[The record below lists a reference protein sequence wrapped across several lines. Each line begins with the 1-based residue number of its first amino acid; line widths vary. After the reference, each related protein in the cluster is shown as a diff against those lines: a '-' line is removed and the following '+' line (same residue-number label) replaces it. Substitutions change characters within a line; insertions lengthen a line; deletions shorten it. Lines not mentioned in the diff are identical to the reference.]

1 MRILTR
7 GDMDGL
13 ASAVFL
19 TMVENIREV
28 RFAHPKDVQ
37 DGKVPCTEEDIVV
50 NLPFVPGCG
59 MWFDHHV
66 TEGGEKLK
74 RVGEFRGRF
83 AVAPSTARVIYDFY
97 KDKHAAFDKYKELL
111 EKTDQLDSGQLSQED
126 ITVPKGWILLGLT
139 LDPRTGLGPE
149 FRKYFRWLVEYVKEV
164 PIEKTLQHREVA
176 KRCERVLKEQAEF
189 KGFLKKHATADG
201 SVIITDLRGVK
212 GVPVGN
218 RFLVYTMF
226 PECNVEM
233 RIFAGLGDTTVVAV
247 GRSIFNRTCK
257 VNVGELCTE
266 YGGGGHPGAAT
277 CQLSPDIAEKAIEDI
292 KTTLQKN
299 EG

>member
-1 MRILTR
+1 
-7 GDMDGL
+7 
-13 ASAVFL
+13 
-19 TMVENIREV
+19 
-28 RFAHPKDVQ
+28 
-37 DGKVPCTEEDIVV
+37 
-50 NLPFVPGCG
+50 

-66 TEGGEKLK
+66 TEEEKS
-74 RVGEFRGRF
+74 RNAGQFRGKF

-97 KDKHAAFDKYKELL
+97 KQKKAEFDKFQELL
-111 EKTDQLDSGQLSQED
+111 AATDKLDSGQLTQEE

-164 PIEKTLQHREVA
+164 AIDKILAHREVA

-189 KGFLKKHATADG
+189 KQFLSKHTAKDG
-201 SVIITDLRGVK
+201 NVILTDLRGVK

-218 RFLVYTMF
+218 RFLVYTLF

-247 GRSIFNRTCK
+247 GKSIFNRTCQ
-257 VNVGELCTE
+257 VNVGELCARL
-266 YGGGGHPGAAT
+266 GGGGHANAAT
-277 CQLSPDIAEKAIEDI
+277 CQLAPEIAEKAIAEI
-292 KTTLQKN
+292 KETLKAN
-299 EG
+299 RG

>member
-13 ASAVFL
+13 TSAVFL
-19 TMVENIREV
+19 SLVENIREI

-66 TEGGEKLK
+66 TEGEKAAE
-74 RVGEFRGRF
+74 VSGFRGSF

-97 KDKHAAFDKYKELL
+97 KDKQAEFGKFAELL
-111 EKTDQLDSGQLSQED
+111 EATDRVDSGQLTQEE
-126 ITVPKGWILLGLT
+126 ITVPKGWVLLGLT

-164 PIEKTLQHREVA
+164 AIDKILQHREVA

-189 KGFLKKHATADG
+189 KQFLSKHTARDG
-201 SVIITDLRGVK
+201 NVIITDLRGIK

-247 GRSIFNRTCK
+247 GKSIFNRTCR
-257 VNVGELCTE
+257 VNVGELCQK
-266 YGGGGHPGAAT
+266 YGGGGHANAAT
-277 CQLSPDIAEKAIEDI
+277 CQLAPDAAEKAIAEI
-292 KTTLQKN
+292 REVLKVNQ
-299 EG
+299 G

>member
-13 ASAVFL
+13 TSAVFL
-19 TMVENIREV
+19 TMVENIREI

-66 TEGGEKLK
+66 TEEEKLDD
-74 RVGEFRGRF
+74 VGEFRGSF
-83 AVAPSTARVIYDFY
+83 AVADSTARVIYDFY
-97 KDKHAAFDKYKELL
+97 KDKHAEFDKFKELL
-111 EKTDQLDSGQLSQED
+111 EATDKVDAAHLTQEE
-126 ITVPKGWILLGLT
+126 ITVPKGWVLLGLT

-164 PIEKTLQHREVA
+164 SLEKILQHREVA
-176 KRCERVLKEQAEF
+176 KRCDRVLKEQAEF
-189 KGFLKKHATADG
+189 KSFLKKYASADG
-201 SVIITDLRGVK
+201 PVIVTDLRGVK

-226 PECNVEM
+226 PESNVEM

-247 GRSIFNRTCK
+247 GKSIFNRTCN
-257 VNVGELCTE
+257 VNVGELCSKF
-266 YGGGGHPGAAT
+266 GGGGHANAAT
-277 CQLSPDIAEKAIEDI
+277 CQLAPDIAEKAIEEI
-292 KTTLQKN
+292 KETLKKN

>member
-13 ASAVFL
+13 TSAVFL

-50 NLPFVPGCG
+50 NLPYVPGCA

-66 TEGGEKLK
+66 TEEEKSK
-74 RVGEFRGRF
+74 MAGDFRGKF

-97 KDKHAAFDKYKELL
+97 KEKRAPFDRFKELL
-111 EKTDQLDSGQLSQED
+111 EATDKVDAGQLTQEE

-149 FRKYFRWLVEYVKEV
+149 FRKYFRWLAEYVKEV
-164 PIEKTLQHREVA
+164 PLEKVLKHPEVA
-176 KRCERVLKEQAEF
+176 KRAERVLEEQDEF
-189 KGFLKKHATADG
+189 EMLLAKHARQDG
-201 SVIITDLRGVK
+201 NVIITDFRGVK
-212 GVPVGN
+212 DKPVGN
-218 RFLVYTMF
+218 RFLVFTIF
-226 PECNVEM
+226 LGANVEV
-233 RIFAGLGDTTVVAV
+233 RIFDGHAGAVVVAV
-247 GRSIFNRTCK
+247 GHSIFNRTCK
-257 VNVGELCTE
+257 TNIGQMLEP
-266 YGGGGHPGAAT
+266 YGGGGHHGAGAVQLPPAKAAAT
-277 CQLSPDIAEKAIEDI
+277 IAEIVRKLKE
-292 KTTLQKN
+292 
-299 EG
+299 